1 MFTKVLTVSALND
14 YVKKVID
21 NDFILNNANI
31 KGEIS
36 NFKIHSS
43 GHIYFSLKDE
53 KSKINCVMFRS
64 NAEKLSFMPDNGMK
78 IIAKGR
84 VSVYEKEG
92 AYQLYCS
99 ELKPDGMGEL
109 FIAFNKLKEK
119 LEKEGLFD
127 AQHKQEIPKYN
138 KNIGVITSP
147 TGAAVRDIINVTK
160 RRNKGVNI
168 LIYPTQVQGINAA
181 AEIIKGIEYFNK
193 RDDIDLI
200 IIARGGGSLEEL
212 WSFNDENLA
221 YAVYNSEK
229 PVITGVGHEIDYT
242 IVDFVS
248 DRRAPT
254 PSAAAEIAVFN
265 AQESI
270 NEISARKTNLYL
282 FITSYLSDLR
292 KSVQIY
298 RKTVSHNS
306 PIQYISNQ
314 YIYLDRVR
322 EKLDS
327 MINSKISKEK
337 EKLSK
342 YNAVISAH
350 NPLNVLNKGYSILFD
365 ENNEIIRSIYTL
377 NKLQE
382 IKIKLKDGES
392 AFHISGG
399 KLNGKKS

>member
-1 MFTKVLTVSALND
+1 MV
-14 YVKKVID
+14 
-21 NDFILNNANI
+21 
-31 KGEIS
+31 
-36 NFKIHSS
+36 
-43 GHIYFSLKDE
+43 
-53 KSKINCVMFRS
+53 
-64 NAEKLSFMPDNGMK
+64 
-78 IIAKGR
+78 
-84 VSVYEKEG
+84 
-92 AYQLYCS
+92 
-99 ELKPDGMGEL
+99 
-109 FIAFNKLKEK
+109 
-119 LEKEGLFD
+119 
-127 AQHKQEIPKYN
+127 
-138 KNIGVITSP
+138 
-147 TGAAVRDIINVTK
+147 
-160 RRNKGVNI
+160 
-168 LIYPTQVQGINAA
+168 
-181 AEIIKGIEYFNK
+181 
-193 RDDIDLI
+193 
-200 IIARGGGSLEEL
+200 
-212 WSFNDENLA
+212 FNDENLA

-265 AQESI
+265 GQESI

-306 PIQYISNQ
+306 PIHYISNQ

-350 NPLNVLNKGYSILFD
+350 NPLNVLNKGYSILLMR
-365 ENNEIIRSIYTL
+365 IM
-377 NKLQE
+377 K
-382 IKIKLKDGES
+382 
-392 AFHISGG
+392 
-399 KLNGKKS
+399 

>member
-1 MFTKVLTVSALND
+1 MFTKILTVSALND

-43 GHIYFSLKDE
+43 GHIYFSLKDD

-147 TGAAVRDIINVTK
+147 TGAAVRDIINVIK

-212 WSFNDENLA
+212 WSFNDECLA

-265 AQESI
+265 AQESM

-282 FITSYLSDLR
+282 YITSYLSDLR

-306 PIQYISNQ
+306 PIHYISNQ
-314 YIYLDRVR
+314 YIYLDRIR
-322 EKLDS
+322 EKLDN

-337 EKLSK
+337 EMLSK

-377 NKLQE
+377 NKLNE
-382 IKIKLKDGES
+382 IKIKLRDGES

>member
-36 NFKIHSS
+36 NFKMHSS

-109 FIAFNKLKEK
+109 FTAFNKLKEK

-127 AQHKQEIPKYN
+127 VQHKQEIPKYN
-138 KNIGVITSP
+138 RNIGVITSP

-168 LIYPTQVQGINAA
+168 FIYPSQVQGINAA

-212 WSFNDENLA
+212 WSFNDESLA

-265 AQESI
+265 AQESL

-282 FITSYLSDLR
+282 SITSYLSDLR

-306 PIQYISNQ
+306 PINYINNQ
-314 YIYLDRVR
+314 YIYLDRMR

-327 MINSKISKEK
+327 MISSKISKEK
-337 EKLSK
+337 ERLSK
-342 YNAVISAH
+342 YSAVISAH

-365 ENNEIIRSIYTL
+365 ENNEIIRSIYIL
-377 NKLQE
+377 NKLHE

-392 AFHISGG
+392 KFHISGG
-399 KLNGKKS
+399 ELNGKES

>member
-64 NAEKLSFMPDNGMK
+64 SAEKLSFMPDNGMK
-78 IIAKGR
+78 IIARGR

-109 FIAFNKLKEK
+109 YLAFNKLKEK
-119 LEKEGLFD
+119 LDKEGLFD
-127 AQHKQEIPKYN
+127 IQHKKEIARYN
-138 KNIGVITSP
+138 KNIGVVTSP

-168 LIYPTQVQGINAA
+168 YIYHSQVQGINAP
-181 AEIIKGIEYFNK
+181 AEIIKGIEYFNS
-193 RDDIDLI
+193 RSDIDLI
-200 IIARGGGSLEEL
+200 ILARGGGSLEEL
-212 WSFNDENLA
+212 WAFNDEDLA
-221 YAVYNSEK
+221 HAVYNSVK
-229 PVITGVGHEIDYT
+229 PIITGVGHEIDYT
-242 IVDFVS
+242 IADFVS

-254 PSAAAEIAVFN
+254 PSAAAELAVFN

-270 NEISARKTNLYL
+270 NEVLAKRNNIY
-282 FITSYLSDLR
+282 FYITSYLTDLK
-292 KSVQIY
+292 KSVQMY
-298 RKTVSHNS
+298 RKSMINNS
-306 PIQYISNQ
+306 PVYYINNQ
-314 YIYLDRVR
+314 YMTLDRIK
-322 EKLDS
+322 EKLDT
-327 MINSKISKEK
+327 MINIKISKEK

-342 YNAVISAH
+342 YNAVITAH
-350 NPLNVLNKGYSILFD
+350 NPLNVLNKGYSIIFND
-365 ENNEIIRSIYTL
+365 NNEIIRSIYTL
-377 NKLQE
+377 NELQK
-382 IKIKLKDGES
+382 IKIRLKDGES
-392 AFHISGG
+392 EFHISGG
-399 KLNGKKS
+399 NQNGKKS